1 MGLIEMGRMHGQW
14 VVQAGSQVQEW
25 VLHSACLGEV
35 PLKKF
40 GLELELELELELKL
54 KLELIGEVGAVPINN
69 EKSGAA
75 IGNALGLR
83 VKDSLHP
90 LLPNDLG

>member
-1 MGLIEMGRMHGQW
+1 MGWEANNNNLVSSGI
-14 VVQAGSQVQEW
+14 V
-25 VLHSACLGEV
+25 
-35 PLKKF
+35 K
-40 GLELELELELELKL
+40 
-54 KLELIGEVGAVPINN
+54 ELIGEVGGVPINN

-83 VKDSLHP
+83 VQDSLHP